1 MMSWAEA
8 IKKKINTPT
17 LANRSGNKIRTAGIY
32 EAQNRFRQAVHEEA
46 DKLPRYA
53 GVDHNGRPIVGRE
66 GTMFTR
72 GEVNAWDKKDAL
84 EQITYA
90 SSQMGKVRGA
100 ALRKASELSQTE
112 KEALLSLAYS
122 KNQED
127 RLKFAQKPISI
138 VYDRL
143 DYVGFTDDVLQ
154 RMDIGQGAV
163 PYVEHDVNVPA
174 VVVAEDA
181 KTIKTSITG
190 NRTYFEEFRLTSL
203 VTADVGEI
211 AQRAYSIIDRIFEK
225 VPRQIAL
232 EEDRLLLKAMYN
244 ASGIKNTPI
253 TFTTLNKATMDQ
265 FALMIERHRL
275 DAEKFILNRADF
287 SDIRTS
293 IRADEFDPITSR
305 DMFVSGYMGTYYGY
319 KLYVT
324 AGIDEDGVTN
334 ETVPAGHVFV
344 AGGPRFVGYQGIRIP
359 LDVYPADQFVNGE
372 FSYGWAY
379 FTLRGLIISN
389 PRAVAFGIRSSTSVA
404 SWLL

>member
-1 MMSWAEA
+1 MAWADS
-8 IKKKINTPT
+8 IRKKINLKTVNSET
-17 LANRSGNKIRTAGIY
+17 DKVRTAGIY
-32 EAQNRFRQAVHEEA
+32 EKQNAFRQAVYEEA
-46 DKLPRYA
+46 DKLPRFS
-53 GVDHNGRPIVGRE
+53 GQKSNGEVITDRE
-66 GTMFTR
+66 GTMFSR
-72 GEVNAWDKKDAL
+72 GELNAWDKKDAL
-84 EQITYA
+84 NQLAYA
-90 SSQMGKVRGA
+90 TSRMADVRKKA
-100 ALRKASELSQTE
+100 IKKASELTQQE

-143 DYVGFTDDVLQ
+143 DYIGFTDDILQ

-163 PYVEHDVNVPA
+163 PYVEHDINVPA

-203 VTADVGEI
+203 VTVDMGEV

-232 EEDRLLLKAMYN
+232 EEDRLLLKALYN

-253 TFTTLNKATMDQ
+253 TFTTLNKTTMDQ

-275 DAEKFILNRADF
+275 DAEKFLLNRADF

-305 DMFVSGYMGTYYGY
+305 DMFISGYMGTYYGY

-334 ETVPAGHVFV
+334 ETVPPGHVFV
-344 AGGPRFVGYQGIRIP
+344 VGGQRFVGYQGIRIP

-372 FSYGWAY
+372 FAYGWAY
-379 FTLRGLIISN
+379 YTMRGLIISN
-389 PRAVAFGIRSSTSVA
+389 PRAVAFGLRAGTTVA
-404 SWLL
+404 PWLT

>member
-1 MMSWAEA
+1 MSWAE
-8 IKKKINTPT
+8 
-17 LANRSGNKIRTAGIY
+17 SIRKQIRTASVEPGAKVKTAGIY
-32 EAQNRFRQAVHEEA
+32 EQQNAFRKAVHEEA
-46 DKLPRYA
+46 DKLPRFS
-53 GVDHNGRPIVGRE
+53 GFDHNGRPIVGKE
-66 GTMFTR
+66 GTMFSN
-72 GEVNAWDKKDAL
+72 GEINAWDKKEAL
-84 EQITYA
+84 DQLAYA
-90 SSQMGKVRGA
+90 SKQMGKVRGA
-100 ALRKASELSQTE
+100 AMKKASELSQPE
-112 KEALLSLAYS
+112 KEALLALAYS

-143 DYVGFTDDVLQ
+143 DYIGFTDDVLQ

-163 PYVEHDVNVPA
+163 PYVEHDINVPA

-232 EEDRLLLKAMYN
+232 EEDRLLLKALYN

-253 TFTTLNKATMDQ
+253 TFTALNKTTMDQ
-265 FALMIERHRL
+265 FALSIERHRL
-275 DAEKFILNRADF
+275 DAEKFIMNRADF
-287 SDIRTS
+287 SDIRSS

-305 DMFVSGYMGTYYGY
+305 DLFVSGYMGTYFGY
-319 KLYVT
+319 KLYIT

-334 ETVPAGHVFV
+334 ETVPVGHVFV
-344 AGGPRFVGYQGIRIP
+344 VGGPRFVGYQGIRIP

-389 PRAVAFGIRSSTSVA
+389 PRAVAFGVRSGTSIA
-404 SWLL
+404 PWLQ